1 MDPIC
6 IVQKTFGW
14 EIKVSEV
21 EDKWA
26 VAKER
31 QTEQGQRG
39 QWQKIKG
46 QRQDK
51 KRAGI
56 NGQGQA
62 LPLR

>member
-39 QWQKIKG
+39 QGAK
-46 QRQDK
+46 DK
-51 KRAGI
+51 WSEAKDKRGR
-56 NGQGQA
+56 G
-62 LPLR
+62 RR